1 MPLHPQFVGWW
12 CEMDFFGQSTRASPF
27 IGMVSMYGMLG
38 WEVIPMPALMVV
50 YCEFV
55 LYPVTFI
62 T

>member
-1 MPLHPQFVGWW
+1 
-12 CEMDFFGQSTRASPF
+12 MDFFGQSTRASPF